1 MYEILIIKIG
11 VGLASI
17 QMGVPLRNLDFIFPL
32 KLDKDSPGLLKEP
45 KEEQPK
51 RRNYFGRL

>member
-1 MYEILIIKIG
+1 LIIKIG